1 MPGWSPRERRPTS
14 SRVWAA
20 IARSRS
26 ASSAA
31 SVMVRDSSIV
41 RNPTSSAVSDCPASS
56 WSSRAIRRRSSSW
69 AVTACW
75 ISRLRSSSA
84 RSRSVMSVTT
94 PITPMT
100 SPLPSSCNGAME
112 TDTGTSAPPSARKV
126 VSALLFSRCPAA
138 TRASNA
144 GCSVGGTNWAQRR
157 ADYAPE
163 RHPHDVGE
171 PPVAIGDRA
180 VPRQGHGALVHL
192 IEQDAVRQLRACEG
206 DDVLPPRP
214 RDHDGIHFTGP
225 DGAERLLGR
234 FQPVPQLPDSSQRP
248 ARGLA
253 FLGHGGRRL
262 LLVVTRQHIQP
273 DQHALHIREV
283 TDDLADRRRQLSH
296 QRRNHDDVVPAR
308 QVRFVEEV
316 DDLDA
321 VAAGEVAVAQALQ
334 IGEGG
339 NRFRRLPRHVQP
351 QPPGS
356 ARSVL
361 HFTPRRRRGF
371 GSLPGAG
378 CWRASRAA
386 PIATLPSARR
396 LTSSSTMPRSVIT
409 NSRTWFECAMPRAL
423 TIWIVRLRSPFAR
436 SE

>member
-1 MPGWSPRERRPTS
+1 
-14 SRVWAA
+14 
-20 IARSRS
+20 
-26 ASSAA
+26 
-31 SVMVRDSSIV
+31 
-41 RNPTSSAVSDCPASS
+41 
-56 WSSRAIRRRSSSW
+56 
-69 AVTACW
+69 
-75 ISRLRSSSA
+75 
-84 RSRSVMSVTT
+84 
-94 PITPMT
+94 
-100 SPLPSSCNGAME
+100 
-112 TDTGTSAPPSARKV
+112 
-126 VSALLFSRCPAA
+126 
-138 TRASNA
+138 
-144 GCSVGGTNWAQRR
+144 
-157 ADYAPE
+157 
-163 RHPHDVGE
+163 
-171 PPVAIGDRA
+171 
-180 VPRQGHGALVHL
+180 
-192 IEQDAVRQLRACEG
+192 
-206 DDVLPPRP
+206 
-214 RDHDGIHFTGP
+214 
-225 DGAERLLGR
+225 
-234 FQPVPQLPDSSQRP
+234 QLPDSSLRP

-253 FLGHGGRRL
+253 FLGHGGRGL

-423 TIWIVRLRSPFAR
+423 TIWIVRLRSPFASRFPSSIHTSINGCIVTGGASRPRAVGRWACTRSRSRRAQGSRSMPIDRMFRVIWLADSSKAKYRQRSPRRHAASASWAARVDLPVPAVPDTR
-436 SE
+436 SEEHTSELQ